1 MVGTLRC
8 MNECNVPTSLFGL
21 SAAARAVPC
30 SESSL
35 RNYERRGIVHPIRD
49 SANRRLFSANDIDR
63 ARVYRAQTRCY
74 VDK

>member
-1 MVGTLRC
+1 MDDR
-8 MNECNVPTSLFGL
+8 NVPTQLLGL

-49 SANRRLFSANDIDR
+49 SANRRLFSIHDIEL
-63 ARVYRAQTRCY
+63 AKAYRSRRSTST
-74 VDK
+74 